1 MNGPRL
7 LSPKPRPAA
16 SGSLTITSQSGQ
28 THASATGST
37 SACTALTLSITC
49 HSGGPGHPLSRSA
62 CPFCFC
68 VPLPSAHGSE
78 GLCRYGLSICR
89 DWVFLTVAC
98 STAWLPWQHGRTA
111 PVPVQLLFS
120 YETAWRASKIE
131 NSWSASLSATWSAVC
146 SRTIVWY
153 VILYISTLSR
163 LLLARYT
170 MTSLLSTA
178 AGAPTDMQDTQEY
191 TSVIIASVLGSV
203 VLARP
208 ATLVPLAAFHL
219 AWAVAPSLR
228 GALWAHLQ
236 TLAMHR
242 HGSSG
247 LQADTQAG
255 NSGPP
260 DRERLR
266 EADNPCPPGSPSRTY
281 TKTPVTSLSVVFAKH
296 LCLI

>member
-1 MNGPRL
+1 
-7 LSPKPRPAA
+7 
-16 SGSLTITSQSGQ
+16 
-28 THASATGST
+28 
-37 SACTALTLSITC
+37 
-49 HSGGPGHPLSRSA
+49 
-62 CPFCFC
+62 
-68 VPLPSAHGSE
+68 
-78 GLCRYGLSICR
+78 
-89 DWVFLTVAC
+89 
-98 STAWLPWQHGRTA
+98 
-111 PVPVQLLFS
+111 
-120 YETAWRASKIE
+120 
-131 NSWSASLSATWSAVC
+131 
-146 SRTIVWY
+146 
-153 VILYISTLSR
+153 
-163 LLLARYT
+163 

-255 NSGPP
+255 NSG
-260 DRERLR
+260 
-266 EADNPCPPGSPSRTY
+266 
-281 TKTPVTSLSVVFAKH
+281 TS
-296 LCLI
+296 